1 MKHVKGN
8 LKLQGLRIL
17 ADLPGYSAYP
27 IAMVMQHP
35 CINGH
40 DDLAAQRGA
49 DMEIANAVELVRRWN
64 LHEKLVEALKEISEG
79 RGRYS
84 MDNYQFACNCIDD
97 MKALAV
103 AALKL
108 AREGM

>member
-1 MKHVKGN
+1 MKLHVDQRKS
-8 LKLQGLRIL
+8 LRI
-17 ADLPGYSAYP
+17 ADENDNT
-27 IAMVMQHP
+27 IASTAGP
-35 CINGH
+35 DNLR
-40 DDLAAQRGA
+40 DSW
-49 DMEIANAVELVRRWN
+49 EANAAELVKRWN
-64 LHEKLVEALKEISEG
+64 LHEQLLEALKEISEG

-84 MDNYQFACNCIDD
+84 MDQYQFACNCIDD